1 MVQAVVEAMQSKG
14 ETNAWGLANVILSLS
29 YVFLSLR
36 ILSRPL
42 NLFSK
47 YLQHSNVH
55 IIKLEKILISLKV
68 QESHFT

>member
-42 NLFSK
+42 NLFS
-47 YLQHSNVH
+47 
-55 IIKLEKILISLKV
+55 
-68 QESHFT
+68 